1 MLTFPYTQEREGIFM
16 IVVMSST
23 ATREQIDQVMRK
35 IEEFGLQVHPIFGV
49 EKTVIGV
56 IGDDK
61 TKIVETMAGY
71 PGVEKIIP
79 ILKPY
84 KFAARETHPED
95 TVIEVQGVKIGGN
108 TITVMAGPCAVESR
122 EQILNVARM
131 VKMAGGSI
139 LRGGAYKP
147 RTSPYSFQG
156 LGEEGL
162 RYLAEARQ
170 ETGLPVVTEL
180 TDPRKIELFCEYTD
194 IIQVGARNMQN
205 FVLLTEIGKSG
216 HPVLLKRGPSSRIED
231 LLLAAEYII
240 KEGNNQII
248 LCERGISTFETYTR
262 NTLDLSAVAV
272 LKKLTHLPVVVDP
285 SHAVGIAQIVPA
297 MCYAAVAA
305 GADGLL
311 IEIHPNPNAALCDGP
326 QSLDFEKF
334 YSTMKMIRKI
344 AGVMGKQIS

>member
-1 MLTFPYTQEREGIFM
+1 M
-16 IVVMSST
+16 ILVMSKDASP
-23 ATREQIDQVMRK
+23 EQVEAVLRK
-35 IEEFGLQVHPIFGV
+35 IEDFGLKTHPIYGV
-49 EKTVIGV
+49 QKTVIGV

-71 PGVEKIIP
+71 PGVEQIIP

-84 KFAARETHPED
+84 KFASRETHPQD
-95 TVIEVQGVKIGGN
+95 TVIEVRGVKIGGDRVV
-108 TITVMAGPCAVESR
+108 VMAGPCAVESR
-122 EQILNVARM
+122 DQILNTARL
-131 VKMAGGSI
+131 VRMAGGSF

-162 RYLAEARQ
+162 RYLSEARE

-180 TDPRKIELFCEYTD
+180 TDARLIDLFCEYSD

-205 FVLLTEIGKSG
+205 FVLLTEIGRSG
-216 HPVLLKRGPSSRIED
+216 HPVLLKRGPSAKIED

-240 KEGNNQII
+240 KEGNRKII

-262 NTLDLSAVAV
+262 NTLDLSAVAA

-285 SHAVGIAQIVPA
+285 SHSVGIASLIPS
-297 MCYAAVAA
+297 MCLAAVAA

-311 IEIHPNPNAALCDGP
+311 IEVHPNPNAALSDGP
-326 QSLDFEKF
+326 QSLDFEAFSGIMRRIGKVAGAVG
-334 YSTMKMIRKI
+334 RKI
-344 AGVMGKQIS
+344 

>member
-1 MLTFPYTQEREGIFM
+1 M
-16 IVVMSST
+16 IVVMSSG
-23 ATREQIDQVMRK
+23 ATEEQVNLVMRK
-35 IEEFGLQVHPIFGV
+35 IEEYGLQAHPIFGV

-95 TVIEVQGVKIGGN
+95 TVIQVGDVSIGGDN
-108 TITVMAGPCAVESR
+108 LTIMAGPCAVESR

-131 VKMAGGSI
+131 VKLAGGSV

-162 RYLAEARQ
+162 KYLAEARE
-170 ETGLPVVTEL
+170 ETGLPIITEL
-180 TDPRKIELFCEYTD
+180 TDPRKMELFCNYAD

-216 HPVLLKRGPSSRIED
+216 HPVLLKRGPSSKIED

-240 KEGNNQII
+240 KEGNSQII
-248 LCERGISTFETYTR
+248 LCERGISTFETFTR
-262 NTLDLSAVAV
+262 NTLDLSAVAA
-272 LKKLTHLPVVVDP
+272 LKSLTHLPVVVDP
-285 SHAVGIAQIVPA
+285 SHAVGIASIVPS

-334 YSTMKMIRKI
+334 YATMKTIRKVAAVVGKKI
-344 AGVMGKQIS
+344 A

>member
-1 MLTFPYTQEREGIFM
+1 M
-16 IVVMSST
+16 IVVMSRGAS
-23 ATREQIDQVMRK
+23 REQIDAVMRK
-35 IEEFGLQVHPIFGV
+35 IEEFGLQTHPIYGV
-49 EKTVIGV
+49 QKTVIGV

-71 PGVEKIIP
+71 PGVEQIIP

-84 KFAARETHPED
+84 KFASRETHPQD
-95 TVIEVQGVKIGGN
+95 TVIDVSGMKIGGDDVV
-108 TITVMAGPCAVESR
+108 VMAGPCAVEGR
-122 EQILNVARM
+122 EQIMNIARL

-162 RYLAEARQ
+162 RYLAEARE
-170 ETGLPVVTEL
+170 ETGLPVVTEI
-180 TDPRKIELFCEYTD
+180 TDPRKIDLFIEYAD

-205 FVLLTEIGKSG
+205 FVLLTEIGRSG
-216 HPVLLKRGPSSRIED
+216 HPVLLKRGPSSKVED

-240 KEGNNQII
+240 KEGNRNII
-248 LCERGISTFETYTR
+248 LCERGISTFETFTR

-272 LKKLTHLPVVVDP
+272 LKKLSHLPVVVDP
-285 SHAVGIAQIVPA
+285 SHSVGISSIIPS
-297 MCYAAVAA
+297 MSLAAVAA

-326 QSLDFEKF
+326 QSLNFETF
-334 YSTMKMIRKI
+334 SGLMAKMRKVAQAI
-344 AGVMGKQIS
+344 GRDI

>member
-1 MLTFPYTQEREGIFM
+1 M
-16 IVVMSST
+16 IVVMSEG
-23 ATREQIDQVMRK
+23 ATREQIDVVMCK
-35 IEEFGLQVHPIFGV
+35 IEELGLKTHPIYGV
-49 EKTVIGV
+49 RKTVIGV

-61 TKIVETMAGY
+61 TRIVETMAGY
-71 PGVEKIIP
+71 PGVEQIIP

-84 KFAARETHPED
+84 KFAARETHPQD
-95 TVIEVQGVKIGGN
+95 TVIEVAGVRIGGDKVV
-108 TITVMAGPCAVESR
+108 VMAGPCAVESR
-122 EQILNVARM
+122 EQILNTARL
-131 VKMAGGSI
+131 VKMASGSI

-162 RYLAEARQ
+162 RYLAEARE

-180 TDPRKIELFCEYTD
+180 TDPRLIDLFCEYTD

-205 FVLLTEIGKSG
+205 FVLLTEIGRSG
-216 HPVLLKRGPSSRIED
+216 HPVLLKRGPSSKIED

-240 KEGNNQII
+240 KEGNRNII

-262 NTLDLSAVAV
+262 NTLDLSAVAA

-285 SHAVGIAQIVPA
+285 SHSVGIASLVPA
-297 MCYAAVAA
+297 MSLAAVAA
-305 GADGLL
+305 GADGLI

-326 QSLDFEKF
+326 QSLDFETFSNLMGRLRKVA
-334 YSTMKMIRKI
+334 SAIGRTM
-344 AGVMGKQIS
+344 